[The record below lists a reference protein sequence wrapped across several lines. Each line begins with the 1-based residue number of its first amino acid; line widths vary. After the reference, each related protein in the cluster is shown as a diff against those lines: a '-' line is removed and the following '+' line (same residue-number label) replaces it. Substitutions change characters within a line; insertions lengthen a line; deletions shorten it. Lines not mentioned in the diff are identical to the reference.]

1 MALNNNKYQANLNWD
16 SLGKAIDQQ
25 SQNYQCYQ
33 HKKKDNEVEQAGAQE
48 SATQD
53 VRDVP
58 GKAIASGHNKVKL

>member
-16 SLGKAIDQQ
+16 SLYKAVDQQ
-25 SQNYQCYQ
+25 SQNYQYYQ

-48 SATQD
+48 SATQH

-58 GKAIASGHNKVKL
+58 GKAITSGHNKVKL